1 MIRVEQTAKTVD
13 EALELVLS
21 KYKVSKED
29 ITITVV
35 DEGKKGFLGL
45 GTKEAKIIVEIKEE
59 SEKRKEKALEFV
71 KEVVSKMGI
80 DAEVTLKEESENLL
94 VNIESPD
101 IGIIIGRRGE
111 TLDSLQYLTG
121 LAVNKDSSEWTR
133 VILDAS
139 GYRKR
144 REESLI
150 ELARKKA
157 ERVKYTRRKLSLEP
171 MNPQERRIIHTALQ
185 EDPMVTTF
193 SEGDEPYRRVVIA
206 LKK

>member
-1 MIRVEQTAKTVD
+1 MIRVEQSAKTVD
-13 EALELVLS
+13 EALEIVLS
-21 KYKVSKED
+21 NHNVSKDD
-29 ITITVV
+29 ITMTVI
-35 DEGKKGFLGL
+35 DEGKKGFLGI
-45 GTKEAKIIVEIKEE
+45 GTKEAKIVVEIKEE
-59 SEKRKEKALEFV
+59 SEKRQELALKFV
-71 KEVVSKMGI
+71 KEVTSKMGI
-80 DAEVTLKEESENLL
+80 EVEATVRDEGESLFI
-94 VNIESPD
+94 NIDSPD

-121 LAVNKDSSEWTR
+121 LVVNKNSTNWTR

-150 ELARKKA
+150 ELAKKKA
-157 ERVKYTRRKLSLEP
+157 ERVKYTRRKVSLEP

-185 EDPMVTTF
+185 DDPAVTTF

-206 LKK
+206 LKR